1 MVVVAM
7 VRNFKW
13 TEAETEE
20 EIGTKVKFQ
29 FKGKN
34 RKLLGNLTN
43 SYQKRN

>member
-13 TEAETEE
+13 TETEE

-34 RKLLGNLTN
+34 RKLLGDLTN